1 MAGYSNPFAPGSV
14 STGVG
19 LLPSSAINDKPLNW
33 MKGSFADA
41 APSSEGSQSDEEGE
55 VDAAPEGH
63 SSSAS
68 LPGMRPDRRDALVA
82 LLKHLPSLAS
92 TLEVYTTKRAKLQTV
107 KASGLLIK
115 LENETADLAKTLH
128 RCACDLAHLR
138 ASGRLGAPD
147 GAGRAHEAVLAAC
160 AAVAD
165 HAADGLPKHVVDAFR
180 GDVDAHVKVVR
191 RALRRADAETVG
203 RMRAPA
209 SAPRAEEPQRGS
221 GFSEISRRPKP
232 IRSASEKKPLYD
244 LQVRDRE
251 YTDVMVL
258 RKKDGLAIREPAAPL
273 RGQQPRDQA
282 KPNVSRHC
290 GYVPSTQDL
299 DNLRL

>member
-1 MAGYSNPFAPGSV
+1 
-14 STGVG
+14 
-19 LLPSSAINDKPLNW
+19 
-33 MKGSFADA
+33 
-41 APSSEGSQSDEEGE
+41 
-55 VDAAPEGH
+55 
-63 SSSAS
+63 
-68 LPGMRPDRRDALVA
+68 MRPDRRDALLA

-92 TLEVYTTKRAKLQTV
+92 TLEVYSAKRSKLATV
-107 KASGLLIK
+107 KASGLLIR
-115 LENETADLAKTLH
+115 LENDTADLSKTLH
-128 RCACDLAHLR
+128 RCASDLSRLR
-138 ASGRLGAPD
+138 ASGRLGTAD
-147 GAGRAHEAVLAAC
+147 GAGRSHEAVLAAC

-180 GDVDAHVKVVR
+180 GDVDAHVKVVK
-191 RALRRADAETVG
+191 RALRRADADAVG
-203 RMRAPA
+203 RLRAPA
-209 SAPRAEEPQRGS
+209 TAPKHEEPQRGS

-232 IRSASEKKPLYD
+232 VVFAGEKKPLYD

-258 RKKDGLAIREPAAPL
+258 RKKDGLAIREPAMQQP
-273 RGQQPRDQA
+273 RQQPRDHA